1 MMRQRLTEAFLE
13 KINLV
18 TGSCCMIDK
27 PVSLEAYDSKFSAQ
41 LRTLPPRATPPE
53 PQQTDHRVRKTLSF
67 NQVIADL
74 RTR

>member
-1 MMRQRLTEAFLE
+1 MPKAHRGLPRKNKPGYGILLH
-13 KINLV
+13 LR
-18 TGSCCMIDK
+18 CIDK

-74 RTR
+74 RT